1 MMMEIIDRVLCFCV
15 ENKWK
20 YRLHN
25 NFVRVHGTGN
35 LRVGSAFCLSNS
47 SIFIDNGSTLTVDD
61 DVIIENCQLYINGNV
76 KIGHHT
82 QINNGQYIIEDGKLS
97 IGHHSKLTARRF
109 WVRFGGEVRVGNYT
123 NINEGSEV
131 RCDESV
137 CIGDYNQISYNVNI
151 WDTNTHN
158 VYPSEKRREIAEKYW
173 PYFGKEI
180 ERPKTKPIYI
190 GNDCWIGEKSSIL
203 KGTKLSN
210 NVIVGFGTVLTGAKI
225 EEGKTVM
232 NKVELRIL

>member
-1 MMMEIIDRVLCFCV
+1 MVMKIIDRVLCFCV

-25 NFVRVHGTGN
+25 NCVRVRDTGN
-35 LRVGSAFCLSNS
+35 LRVGSAFSLSNS
-47 SIFIDNGSTLTVDD
+47 SIFIDNGSTLTVDN
-61 DVIIENCQLYINGNV
+61 DVIIENCQMYIDGNV

-82 QINNGQYIIEDGKLS
+82 HIKNGQYIIEDGKLI

-109 WVRFGGEVRVGNYT
+109 WIRFGGVVNVGNYT

-137 CIGDYNQISYNVNI
+137 SIGDYNQISYNVNI

-173 PYFGKEI
+173 PYFGKEL
-180 ERPKTKPIYI
+180 ERPKTKPIHI
-190 GNDCWIGEKSSIL
+190 GNDCWIGENTSIL
-203 KGTKLSN
+203 KGTNLSN
-210 NVIVGFGTVLTGAKI
+210 NVIVGFGTILTGVTV
-225 EEGKTVM
+225 EDGKTVM

>member
-1 MMMEIIDRVLCFCV
+1 MVMEIIDRVLCFCV

-25 NFVRVHGTGN
+25 NCVRVHGTGN

-47 SIFIDNGSTLTVDD
+47 SIFIDNGSTLTVDN
-61 DVIIENCQLYINGNV
+61 DVIIENCQMYINGNV
-76 KIGHHT
+76 KIGAHT
-82 QINNGQYIIEDGKLS
+82 QIKNGQYIIEDGKIT

-109 WVRFGGEVRVGNYT
+109 WIRFGGEVSVGNYT
-123 NINEGSEV
+123 NINDGSEV

-137 CIGDYNQISYNVNI
+137 SIGDYNQISYNVNI
-151 WDTNTHN
+151 CDTNTHN

-173 PYFGKEI
+173 PYFGKEL
-180 ERPKTKPIYI
+180 ERPKTKPIHI
-190 GNDCWIGEKSSIL
+190 GDDCWIGENSSIL
-203 KGTKLSN
+203 KGTNLSN
-210 NVIVGFGTVLTGAKI
+210 NVIVGFGTILTGVTI
-225 EEGKTVM
+225 EYGKTVM